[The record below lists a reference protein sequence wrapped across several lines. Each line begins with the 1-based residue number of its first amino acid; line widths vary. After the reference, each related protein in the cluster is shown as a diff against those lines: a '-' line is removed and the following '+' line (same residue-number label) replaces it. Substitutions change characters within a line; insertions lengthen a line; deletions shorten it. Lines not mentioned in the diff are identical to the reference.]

1 MNNPMIPIMPP
12 LQMIQQFNLNPFSMI
27 QKLQSNP
34 VQFLKQAGLN
44 VPDNLSDPN
53 AIIQH
58 LMNSGQVSQQRY
70 EQARQFAERFKK

>member
-1 MNNPMIPIMPP
+1 MNNPMMPIMPP
-12 LQMIQQFNLNPFSMI
+12 LQMIQQFKLNPFQMI

-34 VQFLKQAGLN
+34 IQFLKQVGFN
-44 VPDNLSDPN
+44 VPENLNSPN
-53 AIIQH
+53 DIIQH